1 MIATDNPLG
10 VALSLAIVL
19 AAIYA
24 AGVIPTA
31 LARRRCRRRHPA
43 TGAHR

>member
-1 MIATDNPLG
+1 MSGAENPLA
-10 VALSLAIVL
+10 VALSLALIMAV
-19 AAIYA
+19 IYA

-43 TGAHR
+43 VGGGR